1 MSNGAVGRLGAGF
14 FLYEEKA
21 LKREASERG
30 ALGRKPQ
37 RFERDLYSWR
47 RRGGGAG
54 FGLWEGRCEESP
66 LRDVTWGG
74 GSKRED

>member
-1 MSNGAVGRLGAGF
+1 MSNRAVGRLGAGF

-30 ALGRKPQ
+30 ALSP
-37 RFERDLYSWR
+37 RDLK
-47 RRGGGAG
+47 GTFTVGDAEEGALG
-54 FGLWEGRCEESP
+54 WGLWEGRCEESP